1 MRIGI
6 HFSTEELTP
15 QQILAAAS
23 QAEEAGF
30 ELLTIS
36 DHYHPWTHEQGQ
48 SPFVWSVLGAI
59 AQVTERIEVG
69 TAVTCPTV
77 RIHPAVVA
85 QAAATTAVMLEGRF
99 FLGVGTGE
107 ALNEHILGDAWP
119 AWEERAEMLVEACEV
134 MRSLWSGEQL
144 THRGDHYDVDRAQL
158 FTVPESPP
166 PIVVSGFGPK
176 AARLAGAIGDGYMN
190 VQPDAKLREAFAG
203 AGGRDKPCYGKL
215 DVCIANSVAEA
226 RRTAHRTW
234 PTTALQG
241 ELAQLLPLP
250 THFEQATASVT
261 EEQVADAVICGADP
275 QLHVEGIERYAE
287 AGFDHVIVQ
296 QYGTNQDAFLRLYR
310 DEVLPAVRGA
320 ASA

>member
-176 AARLAGAIGDGYMN
+176 AARLAGEIGDGYMN

-250 THFEQATASVT
+250 THFEQATANVT
-261 EEQVADAVICGADP
+261 EEQVAEAVICGADP

-296 QYGTNQDAFLRLYR
+296 QYGTDQDAFLRLYR
-310 DEVLPAVRGA
+310 DEVLPAVRRAAGA
-320 ASA
+320 